1 MQEVGYIILGII
13 AGVLSGLFGIG
24 GGIVMVPSLVVFFGL
39 NILDANSTSLA
50 AMLLPVGALGVWAYY
65 KAGYIK
71 IKHSLWIAFGLFA
84 GSFIG
89 GELAVNISES
99 LLTKLYVAIL
109 VYIALSYFDIFSYFR
124 NKNKPKTVAEQ
135 PTKEKSFW
143 MFVLVGLGAGVF
155 AGLFGKGG
163 GIIIVPLLVGIFH
176 YDAKMAAA
184 TSLAALQLPVGL
196 PSVVVYAQ
204 NGHLHLLNAAL
215 IALGIL
221 IGAFFGSKLAVKL
234 PSAAFKKVYAVFLL
248 SVAVFMLYKYL

>member
-1 MQEVGYIILGII
+1 MVEAGAKII
-13 AGVLSGLFGIG
+13 ATTR
-24 GGIVMVPSLVVFFGL
+24 P
-39 NILDANSTSLA
+39 A
-50 AMLLPVGALGVWAYY
+50 
-65 KAGYIK
+65 
-71 IKHSLWIAFGLFA
+71 
-84 GSFIG
+84 
-89 GELAVNISES
+89 
-99 LLTKLYVAIL
+99 
-109 VYIALSYFDIFSYFR
+109 R
-124 NKNKPKTVAEQ
+124 NKNKPKIVTEQ
-135 PTKEKSFW
+135 VNKKKSFW

-163 GIIIVPLLVGIFH
+163 GIIIVPLLVGIFR